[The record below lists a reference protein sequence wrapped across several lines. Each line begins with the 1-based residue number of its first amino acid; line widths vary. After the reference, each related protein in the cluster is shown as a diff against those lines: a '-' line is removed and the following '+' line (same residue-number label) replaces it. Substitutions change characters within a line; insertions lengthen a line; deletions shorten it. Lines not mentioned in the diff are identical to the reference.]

1 MLKSQI
7 CAAMAQ
13 MVERIL
19 GKDEVTGSI
28 PVSSSRKRKT
38 RLKNRV
44 FSFSMKR
51 SLREHEDAHAN
62 EAAFGYEECLR
73 HIKGRFASYERKR
86 VLHLI
91 P

>member
-1 MLKSQI
+1 
-7 CAAMAQ
+7 
-13 MVERIL
+13 MVERCVRDAEAA
-19 GKDEVTGSI
+19 GSSPVTST
-28 PVSSSRKRKT
+28 RKRKT

-73 HIKGRFASYERKR
+73 HIKERFASCERKR

>member
-1 MLKSQI
+1 MPTFFALIAQSVEH
-7 CAAMAQ
+7 AA
-13 MVERIL
+13 VNRS
-19 GKDEVTGSI
+19 VTGSS
-28 PVSSSRKRKT
+28 PVWGARKRKT

-73 HIKGRFASYERKR
+73 HIKERFASCERKR